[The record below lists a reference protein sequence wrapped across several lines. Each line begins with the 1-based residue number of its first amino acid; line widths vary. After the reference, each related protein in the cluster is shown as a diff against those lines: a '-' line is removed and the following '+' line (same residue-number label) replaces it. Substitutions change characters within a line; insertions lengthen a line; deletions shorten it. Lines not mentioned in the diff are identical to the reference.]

1 MASKL
6 FVGNLDLATTRE
18 EVQAL
23 FAEAGAIRD
32 VFLPIDRATN
42 RPRGFA
48 FVEYE
53 SEAEANSAI
62 ERFNGHELGGRE
74 LRVNVAVERPAGGRP
89 DRPSF
94 AGGGGPRFG
103 GGGGGGGFPSGKS
116 KGSRR
121 NLRAKK
127 RGL

>member
-6 FVGNLDLATTRE
+6 FVGNLDLGTTRE

-53 SEAEANSAI
+53 SEAEATAAI
-62 ERFNGHELGGRE
+62 ERFHGHELGGRE
-74 LRVNVAVERPAGGRP
+74 LRVNVAVERPAGGRS

-94 AGGGGPRFG
+94 ASGGGPRF